1 MNKRNLSYCLRT
13 ACRLFTLG
21 RKEREEKKESV
32 ELQGME
38 MWGLELV
45 FKTSLKT
52 CAALHFV
59 IITICA
65 YSFRS
70 FLFVFISRNTCL
82 HSIFLVFG
90 TIYEPMR
97 WDENNA
103 VVSMFSSKNCLHH
116 EIFGL
121 HLPGD
126 FGHSFFIGK
135 SLSTY
140 MGDFFLP
147 QTGFCF
153 DIQLKK
159 QFSAFFVIN

>member
-1 MNKRNLSYCLRT
+1 MLP
-13 ACRLFTLG
+13 F
-21 RKEREEKKESV
+21 
-32 ELQGME
+32 
-38 MWGLELV
+38 
-45 FKTSLKT
+45 F
-52 CAALHFV
+52 HFV

-82 HSIFLVFG
+82 HSLFLVFE
-90 TIYEPMR
+90 TIYEHIR
-97 WDENNA
+97 WDENDV

-116 EIFGL
+116 EIFAL
-121 HLPGD
+121 HLPRD

-159 QFSAFFVIN
+159 KKIFRFFVIKPFRFLTLIINLHKL

>member
-1 MNKRNLSYCLRT
+1 
-13 ACRLFTLG
+13 
-21 RKEREEKKESV
+21 
-32 ELQGME
+32 
-38 MWGLELV
+38 
-45 FKTSLKT
+45 
-52 CAALHFV
+52 
-59 IITICA
+59 
-65 YSFRS
+65 
-70 FLFVFISRNTCL
+70 
-82 HSIFLVFG
+82 
-90 TIYEPMR
+90 MR
-97 WDENNA
+97 WDENDA

-153 DIQLKK
+153 DIIQLKK